1 MDLTLPIITPH
12 DLEQAR
18 EWGDGWCVACGATQT
33 SVEGGA
39 CVQECTE
46 CGERAVLSAEG
57 LAFIARRIVE

>member
-1 MDLTLPIITPH
+1 MTLTLPLITKH

-18 EWGDGWCVACGATQT
+18 DWGDGWCVACGAEQP

-39 CVQECTE
+39 AVQECSE

-57 LAFIARRIVE
+57 LAFIARRGGE